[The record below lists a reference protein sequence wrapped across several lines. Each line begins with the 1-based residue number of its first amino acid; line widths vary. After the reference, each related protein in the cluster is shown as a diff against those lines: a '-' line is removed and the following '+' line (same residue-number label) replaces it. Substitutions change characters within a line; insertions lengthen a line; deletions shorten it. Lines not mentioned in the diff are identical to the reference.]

1 MPTWN
6 ELFENVARKQAA
18 SLRATADR
26 AGFEQWCEL
35 VEDSVLET
43 LGSIALSRSAELAAR
58 STVRVDVRRLTTRR
72 YSGAGAHNRILSLVL
87 GGSRVDLYSTREVGQ
102 VPALHYALMRT
113 SASPHRGSRF
123 PVITSLPGCTLVRRA
138 DDGVTLLSAAPQS
151 PGAPR
156 PVVTYDAMIL
166 HAFELLLG
174 AAEATRAL
182 SH

>member
-58 STVRVDVRRLTTRR
+58 SGVRVDVRRLTTRR
-72 YSGAGAHNRILSLVL
+72 HSGAGPHNRILSLAL
-87 GGSRVDLYSTREVGQ
+87 GGARVDLYSTREVGHE
-102 VPALHYALMRT
+102 PALHYALMR
-113 SASPHRGSRF
+113 SSGSTRF

-138 DDGVTLLSAAPQS
+138 DGGVTLLSNALADGS
-151 PGAPR
+151 GIR
-156 PVVTYDAMIL
+156 PVLTYDAVVL
-166 HAFELLLG
+166 RAFELLLG
-174 AAEATRAL
+174 AAGSLNTLRGAA
-182 SH
+182 